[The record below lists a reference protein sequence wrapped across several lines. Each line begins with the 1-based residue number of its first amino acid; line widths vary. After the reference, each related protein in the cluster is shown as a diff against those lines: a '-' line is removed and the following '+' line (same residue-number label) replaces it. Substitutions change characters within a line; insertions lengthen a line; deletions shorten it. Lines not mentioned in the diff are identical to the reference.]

1 MRMNGKYVSH
11 HSYNTCYK
19 LAATHGKIRIYSAQ
33 RLNRHAGLI
42 ERIDRTPALSR
53 RTLLGDARLCGLEQY
68 ESGEFALAYFNAEHG
83 AALAFHDE
91 FAAVLQ
97 GARKILL
104 LVLDGMGWYNL
115 ERAHGRRPL
124 IRHEL
129 RGAACW
135 PLTSMFPSTT
145 SAVMSSLTT
154 GVPPAQ
160 HGVIGYLMYFPEY
173 GRVFNMLSFTTP
185 GSGAR
190 RSALLRVRTG
200 NLSRPADDLCPP
212 GPRKSSW

>member
-1 MRMNGKYVSH
+1 MPDLLSE
-11 HSYNTCYK
+11 
-19 LAATHGKIRIYSAQ
+19 
-33 RLNRHAGLI
+33 LI
-42 ERIDRTPALSR
+42 ERQRFP
-53 RTLLGDARLCGLEQY
+53 
-68 ESGEFALAYFNAEHG
+68 GEPCWVMPGYAGWSNMNLVNSALAYFNAEHG

-185 GSGAR
+185 VGAR

-212 GPRKSSW
+212 GRAKAHGRRLYQPGVCQQWALAHGLRYDAASVLCVG